1 MSELNMFERPV
12 GRALFL
18 GDIENLAWD
27 RKKNTLLPNKIEL
40 TSKAVNKI
48 FNGYEVQEIIASSR
62 FFAESVWFHWGRNAR
77 RLFASGPNAA
87 DLELLRVM
95 NSEDLVTR
103 FNTVFIGSGD
113 GIFAKA
119 ASRLVSQGVQV
130 ITLTGTGTLAKELK
144 LVSNQSI
151 SLLNNFSQISSN

>member
-95 NSEDLVTR
+95 NSEDLATR